1 MRTPARSRS
10 YFHFRRGGRNQGAKP
25 LSVLIWISAARYWPA
40 PAATIR
46 SLHAVLPSAG
56 RLGCVDRHVWEL
68 QVACFVRLL
77 GPDIWMLAGVAK
89 WFAITGQVISGS
101 LLFVRL
107 RQMHRFRD
115 GMSHPRD
122 SAAGADAP
130 SRLGPGGRIPPAV
143 TGATF
148 VTGRVETLHLL

>member
-68 QVACFVRLL
+68 QVACFVRVLVPGCSQVL
-77 GPDIWMLAGVAK
+77 QSGRPYGAAPVGFSFICATETNAVARR
-89 WFAITGQVISGS
+89 SH
-101 LLFVRL
+101 VR
-107 RQMHRFRD
+107 
-115 GMSHPRD
+115 
-122 SAAGADAP
+122 
-130 SRLGPGGRIPPAV
+130 
-143 TGATF
+143 
-148 VTGRVETLHLL
+148 